1 MTRIERLQAEVDKLY
16 EYRRAAMEKGNF
28 YWVEINNAKIKEKEA
43 QLAEAKSY
51 GKMTLHK
58 ALSEYSEEM
67 KNKVYK
73 LMLKA
78 SLAADFLNDCAGEL
92 EEAMKECG
100 IVDFSFKKEL
110 AEIGRLSAKIS
121 SFVCLPSQEH
131 LTDMMVYDDEFIAT
145 CNAAADKHLKETLN
159 L

>member
-1 MTRIERLQAEVDKLY
+1 MTRIERLQAELSKLY
-16 EYRRAAMEKGNF
+16 EYRRSAMEKGNL
-28 YWVEINNAKIKEKEA
+28 YWAEINDAKIKEKEA

-51 GKMTLHK
+51 EKVTLNK
-58 ALSEYSEEM
+58 ALSEHSEEM

-78 SLAADFLNDCAGEL
+78 SLAADFLNDCAGEV
-92 EEAMKECG
+92 EDAMKELG

-110 AEIGRLSAKIS
+110 ELISKLSAKIS
-121 SFVCLPSQEH
+121 SFVCLPSQEN
-131 LTDMMVYDDEFIAT
+131 LTNMMVYDDEFIAT
-145 CNAAADKHLKETLN
+145 CNEAADKHLKETLN

>member
-1 MTRIERLQAEVDKLY
+1 MTRIERLKAEISKLY
-16 EYRRAAMEKGNF
+16 EYRRAAMQQGNIYWMEKND
-28 YWVEINNAKIKEKEA
+28 AKIKEKEA
-43 QLAEAKSY
+43 ELAEAQSY
-51 GKMTLHK
+51 EKVSLHK
-58 ALSEYSEEM
+58 ALSEHSEEM
-67 KNKVYK
+67 KNKVYR

-78 SLAADFLNDCAGEL
+78 SLAADFLNDCTGEV
-92 EEAMKECG
+92 EDAMKECG

-110 AEIGRLSAKIS
+110 GLISKLSAKIA
-121 SFVCLPSQEH
+121 SFVCLPSQQR

>member
-16 EYRRAAMEKGNF
+16 EYRRAAMEKGNL
-28 YWVEINNAKIKEKEA
+28 YWVEINDAKIKEKEA

-51 GKMTLHK
+51 EKVTLHK
-58 ALSEYSEEM
+58 ALSEHSEEM

-92 EEAMKECG
+92 EEAMKQCD

-110 AEIGRLSAKIS
+110 ELIKQTVGQNLIFRLPP
-121 SFVCLPSQEH
+121 VPREPDEHDGLRRRVYRHVQCRCLQAPQRK
-131 LTDMMVYDDEFIAT
+131 T
-145 CNAAADKHLKETLN
+145 
-159 L
+159 